1 MVMFMVY
8 NRMVNYYFE
17 EYFMILQKTYL
28 GDGLSLSSINTDKFK
43 SGVLSL
49 SLCLP
54 LCRRDYLLGLVLSGI
69 MRRGTQKYPSMA
81 KINRRL
87 DMLYATTVDVNTSI
101 RGNVHCFNISA
112 DMLEP
117 RFSLDGTDISE
128 EVIATLAE
136 ILLHPLMSDG
146 VFSEELVSAEKQIIF
161 DALCAE
167 SNETSSYA
175 SARLKELLNRDNET
189 FPTLE
194 YLLSEIKS
202 VSARELSGFH
212 ARLCAA
218 PMRVIYV
225 GGEKTEKIAASLE
238 RHFGSFFKN
247 QLICFSAPT
256 PQAPLPLCEVSED
269 RAVNQGKLSMGFRT
283 GVGINDKRGVAAAM
297 LNEIFGASPSSKLFL
312 VVREQLGLCYYCHSS
327 FGAMTGN
334 ISVHSGIDVKNRD
347 IAFFAIQSVL
357 EAIRKG
363 NISDFE
369 MSAAKKSLSHSYTQL
384 YDSPYALI
392 SFYFVRDLF
401 GISESVES
409 RREAILGVTA
419 QQIAELAADTK
430 YDTRFFLNGTIAE
443 GTEDNY
449 D

>member
-1 MVMFMVY
+1 
-8 NRMVNYYFE
+8 
-17 EYFMILQKTYL
+17 MILQKTHI
-28 GDGLSLSSINTDKFK
+28 GDGLLFSSIATDKFK
-43 SGVLSL
+43 SGVLSI
-49 SLCLP
+49 SLCRP

-81 KINRRL
+81 KINRHL
-87 DMLYATTVDVNTSI
+87 DMLYSASVDVDTAI
-101 RGNVHCFNISA
+101 RGNVHCFNLTA
-112 DMLEP
+112 EMLEP
-117 RFSLDGTDISE
+117 RFSIDGTDISE

-136 ILLHPLMSDG
+136 ILLRPLMSDG

-175 SARLKELLNRDNET
+175 SARLKELLNRSNET

-194 YLLSEIKS
+194 YLLSETDS
-202 VSARELSGFH
+202 VSARELADFH
-212 ARLCAA
+212 ARLCLS

-225 GGEKTEKIAASLE
+225 GGETHEKIAASLE
-238 RHFGSFFKN
+238 RHFGSFLKN
-247 QLICFSAPT
+247 QLICFRAPT

-269 RAVNQGKLSMGFRT
+269 RPVSQGKLSMGFRT
-283 GVGINDKRGVAAAM
+283 GVCINDQRAATAVM

-312 VVREQLGLCYYCHSS
+312 GVREKLGLCYYCHSS

-334 ISVHSGIDVKNRD
+334 ISVNSGIDVKNMD
-347 IAFFAIQSVL
+347 VAFCAIQS
-357 EAIRKG
+357 AFDDIRQG

-369 MSAAKKSLSHSYTQL
+369 MSAARKSLSHSYTQL

-401 GISESVES
+401 GVNESVES
-409 RREAILGVTA
+409 RREALLGVTPE
-419 QQIAELAADTK
+419 QIAELAGNTK
-430 YDTRFFLNGTIAE
+430 YDTRFFLNGTLAE
-443 GTEDNY
+443 GTEDN
-449 D
+449 DDR